1 MKIILDVYEPMIY
14 SGTGDSIVDINK
26 GDYPHISP
34 TLWAGKGINFIYLLY
49 KTCVMS
55 WMNITFE

>member
-34 TLWAGKGINFIYLLY
+34 TLGQVRGSTSYIFCIRRVL
-49 KTCVMS
+49 CHG
-55 WMNITFE
+55 